1 MLYGKLLILW
11 LCYGC
16 AIYYECVLYM
26 ERRHSWIFVDW
37 IVMKF
42 YHRSSKSF
50 LSLQSSC
57 LVQMFQALF
66 TEHVA
71 VSPSLC
77 FSVVLCAFPNGS
89 WGLVGVR
96 ICSDE
101 AEPSHVAGAH
111 LDLSCFIEAVRLMD
125 IRKDYL
131 RSTTITTT
139 TITISSVLQPG
150 LHFSVIIFLFKIFLL
165 FISREFHSSDI
176 NLHFSYCLRNV
187 LIKVILSTNP
197 GTRSRPSF
205 HLTCFPLSFSSVI
218 SEPLFNP
225 SGTAHIRPI
234 LIKPVN

>member
-26 ERRHSWIFVDW
+26 ERKHSWIFVDW

-50 LSLQSSC
+50 LSLQSCC

-77 FSVVLCAFPNGS
+77 FSVVRHAFPNDS

-101 AEPSHVAGAH
+101 AEPSHVAAAH
-111 LDLSCFIEAVRLMD
+111 LNLSCFIEAVRLMD
-125 IRKDYL
+125 IRKEYL
-131 RSTTITTT
+131 RSMTITTITTT
-139 TITISSVLQPG
+139 IIISSVLQPG
-150 LHFSVIIFLFKIFLL
+150 LHFSVIIFLFKISL
-165 FISREFHSSDI
+165 IYSREFHLSDI
-176 NLHFSYCLRNV
+176 NLHFSYRLRE
-187 LIKVILSTNP
+187 
-197 GTRSRPSF
+197 
-205 HLTCFPLSFSSVI
+205 C
-218 SEPLFNP
+218 
-225 SGTAHIRPI
+225 
-234 LIKPVN
+234 VN